1 LNETDKNIYVEVFS
15 VYDNGATDSGA
26 PGDPN
31 KGLVG
36 DAGDQFMLYCDNAK
50 GYHRFNG
57 N

>member
-36 DAGDQFMLYCDNAK
+36 DAGD
-50 GYHRFNG
+50 
-57 N
+57 